1 MDDTRR
7 ARATLSLNI
16 PFRMK
21 ESARELAGY
30 RASYTGD
37 AAARSAYLD
46 ALEAEM
52 AASARRGDFDGVTF
66 EALRVVGGSP
76 SIMNGDRL
84 GRIVAA
90 ARRGLP
96 LAHGCE
102 ACVEALPQTVCTASL
117 TGWSQGGV
125 DAVSLR
131 VGSVHERELAA
142 IGATYD
148 ADAVRN
154 AVLFLDRFHVDTL
167 EAVIVVGI
175 PGQTPQSLR
184 RTLRACVGFESKRI
198 RIEPYRGAIIGSG
211 ALDET
216 LAAHAADIDDA
227 SLLFDAARDFLAGQ
241 GFVHRSCD
249 LFVRTGAR
257 SAFDDA
263 RLQGCDF
270 FELGLDA
277 RTVADGFLC
286 RSTSDYATYVECS
299 TLPDAVFDRIVEEDD
314 RARRLRFAC
323 CRLGALERVPLDAHD
338 PDAEAFFASLESMG
352 LAKRKDGCVSLTSAG
367 MLLWPLIPQ
376 PMQG

>member
-1 MDDTRR
+1 M
-7 ARATLSLNI
+7 
-16 PFRMK
+16 
-21 ESARELAGY
+21 
-30 RASYTGD
+30 
-37 AAARSAYLD
+37 
-46 ALEAEM
+46 
-52 AASARRGDFDGVTF
+52 
-66 EALRVVGGSP
+66 
-76 SIMNGDRL
+76 
-84 GRIVAA
+84 
-90 ARRGLP
+90 
-96 LAHGCE
+96 
-102 ACVEALPQTVCTASL
+102 
-117 TGWSQGGV
+117 

-131 VGSVHERELAA
+131 VGSVHERVLAA

-198 RIEPYRGAIIGSG
+198 RIEPYRGSIIGSG

-241 GFVHRSCD
+241 GFAHRSCD

-270 FELGLDA
+270 FN
-277 RTVADGFLC
+277 C
-286 RSTSDYATYVECS
+286 
-299 TLPDAVFDRIVEEDD
+299 
-314 RARRLRFAC
+314 
-323 CRLGALERVPLDAHD
+323 
-338 PDAEAFFASLESMG
+338 
-352 LAKRKDGCVSLTSAG
+352 
-367 MLLWPLIPQ
+367 
-376 PMQG
+376 